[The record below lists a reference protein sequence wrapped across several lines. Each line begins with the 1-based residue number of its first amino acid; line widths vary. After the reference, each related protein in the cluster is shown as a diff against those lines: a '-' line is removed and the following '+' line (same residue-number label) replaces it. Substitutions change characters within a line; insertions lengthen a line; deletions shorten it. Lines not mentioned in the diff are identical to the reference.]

1 MALGDLAV
9 LAALAVLGDSVRR
22 RVMGQ
27 IVGQA
32 GRVDSVRA
40 MEEIVGPVD
49 LDRGRAME
57 GSADQPALVVC
68 VHSKAMKA
76 TVRRA
81 ALVVLDRG
89 RATAE
94 GVDLEALVDS
104 VAARADST
112 GNQTS
117 KQKRCRKRLKPMPR
131 AMKSRP
137 EY

>member
-1 MALGDLAV
+1 MALGD
-9 LAALAVLGDSVRR
+9 LAVLGDSVRR

-40 MEEIVGPVD
+40 MEEIVDPVD
-49 LDRGRAME
+49 LDHSRAME
-57 GSADQPALVVC
+57 RIADRSGLVVC

-81 ALVVLDRG
+81 ALVVLDPG

-131 AMKSRP
+131 PMKSRP
-137 EY
+137 AY